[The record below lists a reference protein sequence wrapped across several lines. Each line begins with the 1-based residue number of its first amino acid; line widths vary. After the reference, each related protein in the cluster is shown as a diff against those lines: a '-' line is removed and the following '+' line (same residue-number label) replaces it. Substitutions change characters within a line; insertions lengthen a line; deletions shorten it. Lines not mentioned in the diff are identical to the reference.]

1 MPQESPPTRP
11 PELPNLPPP
20 PPPSGS
26 ALAWWR
32 WTITM
37 GKASTGRNRAAIRGH
52 QASTGG
58 TESMGTVVMA
68 ISTDLA
74 MSVAKAVAA
83 ALTGSAALFA
93 ETLHS
98 LADTGNQLLLLK
110 GLRGSRRQPDAS
122 HPFGYGAELFYWSL
136 LAALSIFVVG
146 GVLSIWE
153 GIQRLLHPSEVQAGL
168 VGFAVLGLGCLL
180 DGTSWLTSVR
190 QLRRGATARG
200 IRFRQHLRST
210 TDTAVTAVFYEDT
223 AALLGNAIALVGLG
237 LHQLLGSPAPDAA
250 AGIVI
255 GVLLGAI
262 GLRLAARNRALL
274 TNRSESPVVLD
285 RIRDL
290 LAVDP
295 EVAAVG
301 RVASVYLGPHQ
312 LLVTAEVQP
321 LDAMSGLRLR
331 QLLAELRG
339 RVAEAIPR
347 ATLVFLT
354 PAVAVEPQAEP
365 TPWDPDYWL
374 RRFPD
379 HEQA

>member
-1 MPQESPPTRP
+1 MPQESPRTRTSD
-11 PELPNLPPP
+11 LPGLPPP
-20 PPPSGS
+20 PPPSN

-32 WTITM
+32 WIMTVL
-37 GKASTGRNRAAIRGH
+37 KASTGPNRAAIRGRH
-52 QASTGG
+52 APTGG
-58 TESMGTVVMA
+58 AQSMGTVAIA

-74 MSVAKAVAA
+74 MAVAKAAAA
-83 ALTGSAALFA
+83 ALTGSAGLFA

-110 GLRGSRRQPDAS
+110 GLRGTRRQPDAS

-136 LAALSIFVVG
+136 LAALGIFVVG

-153 GIQRLLHPSEVQAGL
+153 GIQRLLHPSQVQAALLGL
-168 VGFAVLGLGCLL
+168 AVLGLGFLL

-190 QLRRGATARG
+190 QLRREATARG
-200 IRFRQHLRST
+200 VRFRQHLRST
-210 TDTAVTAVFYEDT
+210 TDTAVTAVYFEDT
-223 AALLGNAIALVGLG
+223 AALLGNAIALAGLG

-255 GVLLGAI
+255 GVLLAVI

-274 TNRSESPVVLD
+274 TNHSESPVVLD
-285 RIRDL
+285 RIQDL
-290 LAVDP
+290 LAADP
-295 EVAAVG
+295 EVVAVG
-301 RVASVYLGPHQ
+301 RVASVYVGPHQ

-321 LDAMSGLRLR
+321 QDALSGLRLR
-331 QLLAELRG
+331 QLLAELRE
-339 RVAEAIPR
+339 RVTAAIPR

-354 PAVAVEPQAEP
+354 PAVAVEPQPEP

-379 HEQA
+379 QEQA